1 MLSRFFVAGLILCG
15 ACSRPLASSI
25 APDTE
30 AAHDAGAPSLPS
42 ASPSATA
49 AGETPPAA
57 PAQTAS
63 ASPIPPAGVT
73 QRDEDALR
81 EAVLRH
87 MFKKNASGMQQTAKV
102 FCIHFEKGASPSAAF
117 LARFSA
123 NRIRVVAGAGC
134 DEDASRGVIERATG
148 AQGLAFRID
157 SIAWTDRDHATVD
170 GGYYEA
176 GLSASGNVYTL
187 ERKNGAWSV
196 TKDEMRWI
204 S

>member
-1 MLSRFFVAGLILCG
+1 MVSRFFVAGLILCG
-15 ACSRPLASSI
+15 ACSRPLASTI

-30 AAHDAGAPSLPS
+30 TARDAGPSSLPT
-42 ASPSATA
+42 APPSATA
-49 AGETPPAA
+49 AGGAPPAA

-63 ASPIPPAGVT
+63 PSSPAGVT
-73 QRDEDALR
+73 QQDEDSLR

-87 MFKKNASGMQQTAKV
+87 MFKTNASGMQQTAKV
-102 FCIHFEKGASPSAAF
+102 FCIHLEKGVTPSAAF

-123 NRIRVVAGAGC
+123 NRIRVVDAAGC
-134 DEDASRGVIERATG
+134 DEDASRGVVERATG
-148 AQGLAFRID
+148 AHGLAFRID
-157 SIAWTDRDHATVD
+157 LIAWTDRDHATVN

-196 TKDEMRWI
+196 TKDEMQWI